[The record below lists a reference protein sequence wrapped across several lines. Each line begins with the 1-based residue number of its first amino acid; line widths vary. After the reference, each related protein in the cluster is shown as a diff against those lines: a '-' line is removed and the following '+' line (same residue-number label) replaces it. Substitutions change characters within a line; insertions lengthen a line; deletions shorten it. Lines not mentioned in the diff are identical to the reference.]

1 MSTSMQQPSI
11 GFYVH
16 YHGLGHKHRTEAILR
31 YLKIP
36 ATVITSRIADMHWE
50 GISLQEVRS
59 IECDIDEVSEAGL
72 DHANDVEALH
82 YAPLWCSNIT
92 KRVAAYT
99 QWLSKSQPDV
109 MIIDVSAEI
118 SMLTRLSSIPQIVI
132 RQHGDRRDPAHNAA
146 YSAAHSLLAPF
157 PESMEDDLTPDWVKE
172 KTVYLDGFCRQPHAS
187 EPSAEIPTL
196 DASAMTTNKLPS
208 KLRIAIMFGRG
219 GTADRHQQIRDAAN
233 SLPEY
238 EWLVI
243 GKADNEDSIKTP
255 GNLSFLGWVDRPEPM
270 IQSADIVVTSA
281 GHNSVMEL
289 GRAKCKIIA
298 IAEERPFEEQVR
310 KADILNREGLA
321 VGLCDWPEVTEW
333 PALIQSAQEIDVSR
347 WKAIFINDGAEQA
360 ARHIERVAKWSFE
373 KKIKARESYASGEA
387 NQMDNSVVQA
397 SSQETNDTLGDACR
411 SV

>member
-1 MSTSMQQPSI
+1 MATLPHQPTI

-31 YLKIP
+31 HLKVS
-36 ATVITSRIADMHWE
+36 ATVITSQIADLHWE
-50 GISLQEVRS
+50 GESLQEVRS
-59 IECDIDEVSEAGL
+59 IECDIDEVSEDGLNHAG
-72 DHANDVEALH
+72 DVEALH
-82 YAPLWCSNIT
+82 YAPLWCNNIT

-99 QWLSKSQPDV
+99 QWLSQSRPDV
-109 MIIDVSAEI
+109 MVIDVSAEI
-118 SMLTRLSSIPQIVI
+118 SMLTRLASIPQIVI

-157 PESMEDDLTPDWVKE
+157 PESMEDDLTPEWVKK
-172 KTVYLDGFCRQPHAS
+172 KTVYLNGFCRQSHNSQQSMP
-187 EPSAEIPTL
+187 PTSDSL
-196 DASAMTTNKLPS
+196 NTSFDNKSS

-233 SLPEY
+233 ELPEY

-243 GKADNEDSIKTP
+243 GKADNDDANKTP
-255 GNLSFLGWVDRPEPM
+255 ANLNFLGWVDHPEPL

-289 GRAKCKIIA
+289 GRAECKFIA

-310 KADILNREGLA
+310 KADILKREGLA
-321 VGLCDWPEVTEW
+321 VGLSDWPEAADW
-333 PALIQSAQEIDVSR
+333 PSLIESAKEIDVSR
-347 WKAIFINDGAEQA
+347 WKAVFKHDGAEQA
-360 ARHIERVAKWSFE
+360 ARHIEEVARWSFE
-373 KKIKARESYASGEA
+373 KKAKARESYSSVEA
-387 NQMDNSVVQA
+387 NQTANSVVQS
-397 SSQETNDTLGDACR
+397 SSQETNNTPGDACR